1 MLQECVEHVA
11 ASLLHYL
18 HTRALADSERTLFCA
33 TVKTMLDVVV
43 PYLSSCFSRVFP
55 GAAAGIYVQN
65 EIIVGLGRKRPS
77 FSRNMVAKS
86 RMCTVVASAGSAD
99 YYAARLPLCFA

>member
-1 MLQECVEHVA
+1 MEHVA

-33 TVKTMLDVVV
+33 TVKAMLDVVV

-55 GAAAGIYVQN
+55 GAAAGIYLHYKN
-65 EIIVGLGRKRPS
+65 IVGLGRKRPS
-77 FSRNMVAKS
+77 SSRNMVAKS
-86 RMCTVVASAGSAD
+86 HMCTVVAFADTAD
-99 YYAARLPLCFA
+99 YCAAPLPLCFVQVAS